1 MALFKFTEAII
12 NEEPIDVYNHGKMV
26 RDFTFIDDIVEAISR
41 LAVKEATFEKDFDQ
55 LNPDAGTSDV
65 PWRISNIGNGIQ

>member
-1 MALFKFTEAII
+1 
-12 NEEPIDVYNHGKMV
+12 MV
-26 RDFTFIDDIVEAISR
+26 KWCDFTFIDDIVEAISR

-65 PWRISNIGNGIQ
+65 PWRILILAIGINRINGLYLCFGNRSQ